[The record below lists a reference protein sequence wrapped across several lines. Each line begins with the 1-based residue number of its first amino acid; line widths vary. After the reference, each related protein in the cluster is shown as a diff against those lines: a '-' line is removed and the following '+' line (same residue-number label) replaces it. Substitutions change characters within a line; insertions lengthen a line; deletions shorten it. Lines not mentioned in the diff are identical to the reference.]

1 MVVLQKDNNTLLDV
15 HAADINVTGQQ
26 WAWNFD
32 YADSG
37 NFQSEDLYLPVN
49 KPVHFHVTSLDVVH
63 SFWIVQ
69 MGIKVDANPGYIT
82 ETAVTPTKIGVY
94 DLRCAELCG
103 LLHAYMQKK
112 VHVVSQQDYNNWVT
126 SHGGTI

>member
-1 MVVLQKDNNTLLDV
+1 
-15 HAADINVTGQQ
+15 
-26 WAWNFD
+26 
-32 YADSG
+32 
-37 NFQSEDLYLPVN
+37 
-49 KPVHFHVTSLDVVH
+49 
-63 SFWIVQ
+63 